1 MTKTTPEA
9 RRALRRQAQQQ
20 QAQQQPQPAPIAAPG
35 AKTKVTRMGEN
46 PEKASVQIPGGTVT
60 SVSERVPRLPCPE
73 CRFVISLSLYDLM
86 TAPNFTC
93 PRCQTTLNL
102 LRGESSEALKH
113 VQNFYV
119 AMKDHER
126 LG

>member
-1 MTKTTPEA
+1 MAKSTPES
-9 RRALRRQAQQQ
+9 RRALRRQAQQSQ
-20 QAQQQPQPAPIAAPG
+20 HAQQPSPSTPG
-35 AKTKVTRMGEN
+35 AQTRVTRVGEN
-46 PEKASVQIPGGTVT
+46 PNRDDKASVQIPGGTVT
-60 SVSERVPRLPCPE
+60 SVNERVPRLPCPE

-93 PRCQTTLNL
+93 PQCQTTLNL